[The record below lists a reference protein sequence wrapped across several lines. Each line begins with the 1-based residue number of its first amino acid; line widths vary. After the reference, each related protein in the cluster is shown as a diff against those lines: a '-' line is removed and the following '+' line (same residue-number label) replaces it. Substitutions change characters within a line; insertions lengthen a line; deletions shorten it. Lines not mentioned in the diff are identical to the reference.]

1 MKGRMKGKVNTSQ
14 LTSQELLATAV
25 AHTHNFDKSLI
36 GDLKLKNINK
46 QNEKS
51 RVKRFALNSI

>member
-14 LTSQELLATAV
+14 LTELSY
-25 AHTHNFDKSLI
+25 FDKSLI